1 VGEGDGEG
9 RGEGGEEVI
18 TVSEVH
24 ITGQG
29 RRIKILIDRGSELGV
44 YYLSHAAFLEL
55 RKVMND
61 FKCPA
66 PMPGKEIA

>member
-1 VGEGDGEG
+1 MIRISEETVGKGD
-9 RGEGGEEVI
+9 
-18 TVSEVH
+18 
-24 ITGQG
+24 
-29 RRIKILIDRGSELGV
+29 RRIKILIDRGAELGV

-66 PMPGKEIA
+66 PPGKEIA

>member
-1 VGEGDGEG
+1 
-9 RGEGGEEVI
+9 VI
-18 TVSEVH
+18 TISEVDVH
-24 ITGQG
+24 RGDK
-29 RRIKILIDRGSELGV
+29 RIKILIDRGNELGV

-66 PMPGKEIA
+66 PPTGRIA